1 MNYKISQLTLT
12 PNNKSKALGD
22 VYIAQP
28 DAIKESLVGKLFIL
42 IEIESDKS
50 DGLKT
55 INFLLDNINHN
66 YYQNEK
72 VILREKL
79 SSLKVEHIFETTLA
93 KTNKSFS
100 EFIKNEKIK
109 INPNSINITAGVVY
123 DDSIHFANSGKNKAF
138 LIYLNKKKNEKE
150 SDYKIFNILQKQ
162 KVPEKTED
170 KLFGNVISGKIPPKG
185 SFIFSNEALPEYI
198 SQNQLTEIITNLPP
212 NSSVEQIKNIL
223 SNINAYVSFLGII
236 IKSSTAE
243 APSEQRKIYS
253 TQESISNLRKTEET
267 TENILTPSGMTSPK
281 KWLKLPSFS
290 RSKPSQ
296 SLGTMGLKDKI
307 FMKKNPLL
315 KLGWIGAIIKNIF
328 VYLFGFFV
336 YIFKAFSSRE
346 KLSEFFNSISQGTKN
361 KLQKI
366 NNFYL
371 NLSYKNKIFLALFL
385 IIVIIFAVN
394 TLTVKNNNEIAEN
407 QEMYNSLIT
416 AIKQKQDKLEA
427 NLLYNNTEGANELIK
442 EIQKLLGDMPRET
455 EEQNQEYSSISEE
468 LNLQLEKIS
477 NVIRVD
483 DATELSNFS
492 NLNNT
497 ADSENVNFIEEKN
510 KVYAGD
516 AKQSSIYILDTV
528 NNVATTLADLKEN
541 SGLRLSTKENENNI
555 FYLSGETIIELNAE
569 TETINN
575 LSISNTSDTKNP
587 IAMDSYNGRIY
598 TLNKE
603 ANQIFK
609 FNRSGQ
615 SFTSPAPWIKTRVDL
630 TQAVDISIDGHIYT
644 LLQNGEVLKFLKG
657 EQEELIMDEVE
668 PKIEE
673 ATKLYVSPELK
684 FIYILEPKNKR
695 LIIFDKTG
703 KFILQY
709 KADKFDNL
717 KDFAVDEKNNIIYFL
732 SDNTVYKATGKHF
745 TEE

>member
-12 PNNKSKALGD
+12 PNNKSKSLGD

-42 IEIESDKS
+42 IEVESEKS
-50 DGLKT
+50 DSLKT

-93 KTNKSFS
+93 KTNKNFS
-100 EFIKNEKIK
+100 EFLKNEKIK
-109 INPNSINITAGVVY
+109 INPNAINITAGVIY
-123 DDSIHFANSGKNKAF
+123 EDSIHFANAGKNKAF
-138 LIYLNKKKNEKE
+138 LIYLGKNKNQKE
-150 SDYKIFNILQKQ
+150 SGYKIFNILQKQ
-162 KVPEKTED
+162 KTPDRNEE

-198 SQNQLTEIITNLPP
+198 SQNQLIEIITNLPP

-281 KWLKLPSFS
+281 KWLKFPSFTKT
-290 RSKPSQ
+290 KPSQ
-296 SLGTMGLKDKI
+296 SLGIMGLKDKV

-315 KLGWIGAIIKNIF
+315 KLGGIGAIIKNIF
-328 VYLFGFFV
+328 VYLFGFFA
-336 YIFKAFSSRE
+336 YIFKAFSSLE
-346 KLSEFFNSISQGTKN
+346 KLSELFGSISQAIKN
-361 KLQKI
+361 KWQKI
-366 NNFYL
+366 NNFYI
-371 NLSYKNKIFLALFL
+371 NLSYKNKIFLALFIV
-385 IIVIIFAVN
+385 IIIIFAVN
-394 TLTVKNNNEIAEN
+394 TLTVKNNNEKTEN
-407 QEMYNSLIT
+407 QEKYNNLV
-416 AIKQKQDKLEA
+416 AVIKQKQDKLEA
-427 NLLYNNTEGANELIK
+427 NLLYNNTEGASELIK
-442 EIQKLLGDMPRET
+442 EIQNLLGEMPRDNED
-455 EEQNQEYSSISEE
+455 QKQEYSSMSAK
-468 LNLQLEKIS
+468 LNEQLEKIS
-477 NVIRVD
+477 NVVRID
-483 DATELSNFS
+483 DAVELADFS
-492 NLNNT
+492 NLNNA
-497 ADSENVNFIEEKN
+497 ADSNNLNFIEKLN

-516 AKQSSIYILDTV
+516 AKQNSIYILDATS
-528 NNVATTLADLKEN
+528 NIATTLADLKEN
-541 SGLRLSTKENENNI
+541 NGLTLSANGNEKNI
-555 FYLSGETIIELNAE
+555 FFLSGETMVELDTE
-569 TETINN
+569 TETTKN
-575 LSISNTSDTKNP
+575 LSIGNTSDTKNP
-587 IAMDSYNGRIY
+587 ISMDSYNGRIY

-603 ANQIFK
+603 ASQIFK

-615 SFTSPAPWIKTRVDL
+615 SFTSPEPWIKTRVDL
-630 TQAVDISIDGHIYT
+630 AQAVDMSIDGQIYI
-644 LLQNGEVLKFLKG
+644 LLQNGQVLKFLKG
-657 EQEELIMDEVE
+657 EQQELTMDEVE

-673 ATKLYVSPELK
+673 ATKIYISPELK

-695 LIIFDKTG
+695 LVIYDKTG

-709 KADKFDNL
+709 KANKFDNL
-717 KDFAVDEKNNIIYFL
+717 KDFAVDEKKQIIYFL
-732 SDNTVYKATGKHF
+732 SGNTVYKTEAKHF
-745 TEE
+745 AE